1 MASLITLFRPWV
13 VGPVRL
19 VHLYSC
25 TFAPHPSRWLH
36 SLLSSLLAQLAGDP
50 GICGKSRGSQVLTRI
65 AGNHADQ
72 FSSLSQ
78 GRWWLACTWRAA
90 SGQDSLRQ
98 SGSPWQF
105 SSFIRPKP
113 SSCLAVRGAVA
124 DLALVPPFHLASV
137 SGLLSLISRSAS
149 RYSGKCC
156 LVSRFELGVG
166 ACVSLGG
173 GTGSTS
179 SLFAAPSPSKHPW
192 VVFGWR
198 PVCSAHGL
206 WLKARCSPRNRRPLW
221 QAPSPSSSIDDEF
234 KCG

>member
-1 MASLITLFRPWV
+1 MREI
-13 VGPVRL
+13 
-19 VHLYSC
+19 
-25 TFAPHPSRWLH
+25 
-36 SLLSSLLAQLAGDP
+36 
-50 GICGKSRGSQVLTRI
+50 TRI
-65 AGNHADQ
+65 AGTHADRRKSRGPVLLT
-72 FSSLSQ
+72 FSGALVACLH
-78 GRWWLACTWRAA
+78 LAGSVRPGLP
-90 SGQDSLRQ
+90 SSIGQSMAVPR
-98 SGSPWQF
+98 F

-113 SSCLAVRGAVA
+113 SSCFAVRGAVA

-166 ACVSLGG
+166 VCVSLGG

-179 SLFAAPSPSKHPW
+179 SLFAAPLPSKHPW
-192 VVFGWR
+192 VVFGWWPLAELPWR

-221 QAPSPSSSIDDEF
+221 QAPSPSSSIGDEF